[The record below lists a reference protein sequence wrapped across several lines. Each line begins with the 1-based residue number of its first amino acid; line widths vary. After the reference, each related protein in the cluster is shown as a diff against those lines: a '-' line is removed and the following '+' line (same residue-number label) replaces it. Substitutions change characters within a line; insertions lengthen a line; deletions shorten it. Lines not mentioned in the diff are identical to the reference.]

1 MVALAEVLRQYG
13 PAYLQKYGKTMPAT
27 HRQALALLQRCGSGE
42 LGYALYRCT
51 HCGTSHR
58 VARSCGNRHCPACQ
72 VYKMEQWQQRQ
83 MQRLL
88 PCPYFLVTFTV
99 PEELRAVIRS
109 NQKLG
114 YEAMFQSSVG
124 SLRKLLADPDVLG
137 ISQLGLLAVL
147 HTWGR
152 TLEYHP
158 HIHML
163 VPAGGLAYEQV
174 SSEGGRS
181 RKVLRWR
188 ASPAQ
193 FLAPVKAISVIYR
206 AKMRDAMQKAGL
218 AETIPAAVWESDW
231 VVHSQAVGDGRNCL
245 RYLARYVFRVAISNR
260 RIVSCNDGRV
270 VFLYCKSGSRR
281 WRKMTLDAME
291 FIRRFLQHVLPS
303 GFLRVRHY
311 GFLHPQ
317 GTPTADQTG
326 QLIEEYYSGL
336 VERLPVEPTTPLVR
350 PVVPC
355 PECGQPMELV
365 RAKYASPLPLSDTG

>member
-1 MVALAEVLRQYG
+1 MVTLAEVLRKYG
-13 PAYLQKYGKTMPAT
+13 PAYLQKYGKSMPAA

-42 LGYALYRCT
+42 LGYARYRCT
-51 HCGTSHR
+51 NCGTVHR

-72 VYKMEQWQQRQ
+72 IYKMEQWQQRQ
-83 MQRLL
+83 LQRLL

-99 PEELRAVIRS
+99 PQELRRLVRS

-124 SLRKLLADPDVLG
+124 SLRKLLADPEVLG

-152 TLEYHP
+152 TLDYHP

-163 VPAGGLAYEQV
+163 VPAGGLTNEKV
-174 SSEGGRS
+174 SAEGGRS
-181 RKVLRWR
+181 RKVRRWQ

-193 FLAPVKAISVIYR
+193 FLAPVKALSVIYR
-206 AKMRDAMQKAGL
+206 AKMRDAFQQAGL
-218 AETIPAAVWESDW
+218 AETIPPKVWESNW

-260 RIVSCNDGRV
+260 RIVSCDDDRV
-270 VFLYCKSGSRR
+270 VFLYRKAGSRR
-281 WRKMTLDAME
+281 WRRMTLDALE
-291 FIRRFLQHVLPS
+291 FIRRFLQHVVPS

-317 GTPTADQTG
+317 GAPTADETG
-326 QLIEEYYSGL
+326 QLIEAYYSGL
-336 VERLPVEPTTPLVR
+336 VERLPAEPPPPLER
-350 PVVPC
+350 PVVLC
-355 PECGQPMELV
+355 PDCGQPMELV
-365 RAKYASPLPLSDTG
+365 RPKYASALPLCDTG